1 MALPR
6 LLRAASLSLLASCS
20 SGSSDPTMKTPQPTT
35 SPDKPAPLGPFRTL
49 KGGGGGALAGGAAS
63 APVLSLHVTGATW
76 WTGDTAT
83 TISFDNVGF
92 VGGSVWVDGGKRL
105 RVGLGTIDLASKTF
119 TIEAALQPFATSTKR
134 LAGVAWFPDGA
145 RVALL
150 IDAPALRVDQ
160 RPPPGYERNKRELVI
175 VSLAGTEPPARRP
188 VTVEGTAVIAAGED
202 HVLVSGRSTQL
213 FDVHAEPVP
222 VSFTSLPEAVA
233 RASFNAG
240 RFVLVGS
247 DGTVALVD
255 ARSGATV
262 ATWATTGLADAVAAG
277 NTIVAVDR
285 EATVHVGCVAGDKVS
300 EVAKASVGSVGL
312 FVQIVGD
319 HVVVEADGADP
330 IRVATLA
337 SPCQP

>member
-6 LLRAASLSLLASCS
+6 LLRAASLALLASCS
-20 SGSSDPTMKTPQPTT
+20 GGSSDPPMKTPQPTT
-35 SPDKPAPLGPFRTL
+35 PTTKPAPLGPFRTL

-63 APVLSLHVTGATW
+63 APVLSLHLTGATW

-92 VGGSVWVDGGKRL
+92 VGGSVWVDDGKRL
-105 RVGLGTIDLASKTF
+105 RVGLGTIDLASKAF
-119 TIEAALQPFATSTKR
+119 TIEAALQPFAASTKR
-134 LAGVAWFPDGA
+134 LGGVAWFPDGT

-150 IDAPALRVDQ
+150 LNGPALRVDQ
-160 RPPPGYERNKRELVI
+160 RPPPGYDPSKRELVI
-175 VSLAGTEPPARRP
+175 VSLAGTEPPARRSI
-188 VTVEGTAVIAAGED
+188 TVEGTAVIAAGD
-202 HVLVSGRSTQL
+202 DRVIVSGRSTQL
-213 FDVHAEPVP
+213 FDVHAEPVA
-222 VSFTSLPEAVA
+222 VSFTSLPDGVA

-247 DGTVALVD
+247 DGTITLLD
-255 ARSGATV
+255 ARSGTIV
-262 ATWATTGLADAVAAG
+262 ATWGQTGIADAVVTG

-285 EATVHVGCVAGDKVS
+285 EATVHVGCLAGGKVS
-300 EVAKASVGSVGL
+300 EVAKASVGSVGI

-319 HVVVEADGADP
+319 HVVVEADGPDP
-330 IRVATLA
+330 IRVAALA